1 MKIWAS
7 ASEEGWLLPTDTE
20 SWQYIQTL
28 CITSSAEP
36 RAEDAFFNQAVA
48 LPRAGLF
55 LLANAKK
62 NSIYVVHI
70 EYASNPTATRM
81 DYIAEFTVTMP
92 ILSLTG
98 TSDSSPDGDHVVQ
111 VYCVQ
116 TQAIQQYALELSQ
129 CLPPPIDNMELEK
142 ANSSTSHA
150 FDASDGSSTL
160 ESLETSEASEVALSN
175 VSSMP
180 YISSESSLLTGHP
193 VKSASSEPTSLPE
206 VVASGSSTEP
216 MVFPSHSGVE
226 KVNPASPPPL
236 SPRLSRKL
244 SGFRN
249 SANSFESNL
258 AISDH
263 GSDQPVLGHSPSSG
277 DNRRKGDKDGM
288 KDDISVV
295 PSSATIFKHPTHLVT
310 PSEILSKPASSSEI
324 SQFSQGTSVLEA
336 KVQDI
341 VVSNDADSVE
351 VEVKVVGEM
360 QSGKDT
366 ESDVHQAGQVTPS
379 EKKEK
384 SFYSQASNLSFQMA
398 RDRCVESYSE
408 EGILHGKDVGDT
420 RALEQPP
427 NTSGEEVQ
435 QMMKGAPSKA
445 GESEPPATVLQSPA
459 PGAKG
464 KRQKGK
470 SSQVSAP
477 SSPSPSPFN
486 STDSST
492 EQDGSSG
499 APAVAA
505 TFPQLSTMKDT
516 LDQVIV
522 QT

>member
-20 SWQYIQTL
+20 SWQCTQTL
-28 CITSSAEP
+28 SITSSAEP
-36 RAEDAFFNQAVA
+36 KAEDAFFNQAVA
-48 LPRAGLF
+48 LPCAGLF

-160 ESLETSEASEVALSN
+160 ESLETSEASEVPVSN

-180 YISSESSLLTGHP
+180 YISSESSLLTSHP

-244 SGFRN
+244 SGFRS

-263 GSDQPVLGHSPSSG
+263 GCDQPVLGHSPSSG

-288 KDDISVV
+288 KDDISMV
-295 PSSATIFKHPTHLVT
+295 PSSATVFKHPTHLVT
-310 PSEILSKPASSSEI
+310 PSEILSKPASSSM
-324 SQFSQGTSVLEA
+324 SVMEA

-341 VVSNDADSVE
+341 VVSNDADSGE

-366 ESDVHQAGQVTPS
+366 ESGVHQEGQVTPS

-408 EGILHGKDVGDT
+408 EGILQSKDVGDS
-420 RALEQPP
+420 RALEQRP

-445 GESEPPATVLQSPA
+445 GESEPSATVLQSPV